1 MQTVRLAQTI
11 WLGLCGHRLV
21 VRYFKSYSERVDR
34 SFFRNTNKDK
44 KPGPSS
50 DGASYKSS
58 KASGDM
64 KKKGKHEPFAYVSI
78 NQKKGKK
85 KSRGQFDNL
94 IKAGKAGVLK
104 GAKSKGL
111 KGKKFKAGKSM

>member
-1 MQTVRLAQTI
+1 MI
-11 WLGLCGHRLV
+11 
-21 VRYFKSYSERVDR
+21 YFNRDTSANKS
-34 SFFRNTNKDK
+34 K
-44 KPGPSS
+44 KSGPKS
-50 DGASYKSS
+50 DGTSYKSS

-64 KKKGKHEPFAYVSI
+64 KKKGKHEPYAYVSI

-111 KGKKFKAGKSM
+111 KGKKPKSGKSV